1 MQAPVLNMLFR
12 DMSVSDADFQ
22 RMVRFIQDNYGIDLS
37 KKRQLITSR
46 LSHSLRE
53 RGYPDFSAFLDHLL
67 KKQDPAD
74 LELVLNKLT
83 TNYTFFMREPDHFT
97 FFRDVILPELS
108 RRHQKDRVLSIW
120 SAGCS
125 SGEEPYTLSIYLKE
139 FFGPQA
145 SQWDTRIL
153 ATDISQQAL
162 SKAKAGQY
170 KLPADMPGE
179 WLKRYFVKDDATC
192 LYTAAPQLKQNVIFR
207 TFNLMDPIHFRLKF
221 DVIFCRNVMIYFDQA
236 TRDAWSGAFTMP
248 CIQPDTCLSVT
259 PNLWGRPGCSER
271 PLRRFIKSFHSGR
284 TSKSRKER
292 FRYLCRPQ
300 IERSAFW
307 SWTIPLWHAASSS
320 RGFPPHPASRW
331 WGMQSMPWM
340 QRQNSST
347 SPLM

>member
-1 MQAPVLNMLFR
+1 VQAPVLNMLFR

-37 KKRQLITSR
+37 KKKQLITSR

-162 SKAKAGQY
+162 SKAMAGVYQP
-170 KLPADMPGE
+170 PADMPDA
-179 WLKRYFVKDDATC
+179 WLKRYFQREGTGG
-192 LYTAAPQLKQNVIFR
+192 LYRVSQPIRDNVIFR
-207 TFNLMDPIHFRLKF
+207 SFNLMEPIRFRLKF
-221 DVIFCRNVMIYFDQA
+221 DVIFCRNVMIYFDQP
-236 TRDAWSGAFTMP
+236 TRDA
-248 CIQPDTCLSVT
+248 LV
-259 PNLWGRPGCSER
+259 
-271 PLRRFIKSFHSGR
+271 RRFYDAMNPGAYLFISHSESLNQNPLFQ
-284 TSKSRKER
+284 TVAPAVYRKK
-292 FRYLCRPQ
+292 
-300 IERSAFW
+300 
-307 SWTIPLWHAASSS
+307 
-320 RGFPPHPASRW
+320 
-331 WGMQSMPWM
+331 
-340 QRQNSST
+340 
-347 SPLM
+347 